1 MYANYLNLYELF
13 ENCYT
18 LRIRC
23 NKPKSRFILSLKFLH
38 LFRRIVDTLYPTK
51 ITFAKGLISNS
62 LAMNVCVPIKC
73 CLNFGTQNTSFCG
86 LLLQEPLLIFFLIQE
101 RSVVLCPFL
110 SKLIYPNTDV
120 YMTLKFRSFISTFY

>member
-1 MYANYLNLYELF
+1 MHIVFHMYANYVNFNEFLKIHLA
-13 ENCYT
+13 YT
-18 LRIRC
+18 I
-23 NKPKSRFILSLKFLH
+23 IKFLI
-38 LFRRIVDTLYPTK
+38 FMSSEVFWRIVDTLYPTK
-51 ITFAKGLISNS
+51 ITFAKRLISNS